1 MEQNGTSTI
10 AEFLGRKPDDREVDV
25 FGMTHRGHVRKEN
38 QDHFLICSLH
48 KRLEVHQT
56 SLPRIEGLGGDAER
70 LAFFAM
76 VADGVGGSSR
86 GELASRRAIEAFSR
100 YANESM
106 HCYYTTDPSNEG
118 EFAEALTEA
127 AITAHQE
134 LQKET
139 QRDPGS
145 GNLATTMTIF
155 LGVWPRAYLLQ
166 VGDSRYYM
174 MKDGQ
179 LNQVTRDQT
188 LAQQLLDDGVFTRA
202 QARSTPL
209 ADVLSSSLGGE
220 TARPV
225 VTGIDSEWDQVHL
238 LCTDGLTKHVSDD
251 RIAEILDGMTSSRQA
266 CKALIQ
272 AALDD
277 GGSDNITVIV
287 GRVSRNDER
296 RIAPPE

>member
-287 GRVSRNDER
+287 GRVSRNDEQ